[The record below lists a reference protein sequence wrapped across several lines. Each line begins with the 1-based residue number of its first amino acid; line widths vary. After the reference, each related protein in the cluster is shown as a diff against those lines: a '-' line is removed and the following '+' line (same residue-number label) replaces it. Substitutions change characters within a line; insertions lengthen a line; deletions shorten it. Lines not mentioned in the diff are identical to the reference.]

1 MTAGGANDVRFALLP
16 PDRAADEV
24 ERELLAQW
32 DEEKLF
38 ETSLAARAGAPR
50 WVFFEGPPTA
60 NGKPGIHHV
69 FARTIKDL
77 FCRHRAMKGFRV
89 DRKAGWDTHGLPV
102 EIEVEK
108 SLGISGKQDIERVGV
123 GEFNRLCRESVFRYR
138 EDWEK
143 LSGRIGFWLDYE
155 RAYVTYSNSYVES
168 VWWALSML
176 HAKEFLYQGY
186 KILPYCPRCG
196 TALSSHEV
204 AQGYEDV
211 EDPSVY
217 LQLPLKEAG
226 KTGERRIL
234 VWTTTPWTLVS
245 NAALAVSPKLTYA
258 ELRKKSGAEWTVILA
273 EARVPAVMG
282 ADWADRWDVVD
293 RMPGTALAGAR
304 YQRPLDWVTF
314 ESGAREIVVT
324 ADFVSAEDG
333 TGVVHLA
340 PAFGADDYA
349 AGQQYDLAFVQPVN
363 ARGEFPADLPLVGGM
378 FVKAADP
385 VIIEEL
391 KRRGMLWK
399 DGRFTHSYPHCWRCK
414 TPLLYYA
421 RSSWFVR
428 TTAFKDQM
436 LARNATVNWNPS
448 EVGAGRFG
456 SWLENNID
464 WAISRDRYWGT
475 PLPVWVCDADSAHR
489 DVIGSFAHLAVK
501 TGHALGADFDPHKPH
516 IDTYT
521 WACTACD
528 GTMRRVSEVIDTWFD
543 SGSMPFAQWHFP
555 FEHREEFARQYPADF
570 IAEGVDQTRGWF
582 YSLLAI
588 ATGLGDALHPEGVRR
603 KVSADRHAA
612 TYDDYHAGSHHSG
625 EPRTGEPRTGES
637 RTGEPRTGESRTG
650 ESRTGEPR
658 SGEHESGGHRAP
670 AAAEPYRAV
679 VVNDLVL
686 DANGQKMSKTRGNT
700 VDPWRVI
707 ERHGADAVRL
717 FLVASSQVWVP
728 RRFDEQVIRETAGRF
743 LVTLKNIYS
752 GIFAQYAN
760 FGWSPSAADPAVAD
774 RPLLD
779 RWVLSRLAAAEATV
793 DAELQ
798 RFDATAASRALMDF
812 VTEDVANWYVRLSR
826 GRFYDVDAA
835 DNRAAFA
842 TLHEVLTVV
851 SRLLAPFAPFVSD
864 WIHRSLTG
872 TSVHLADFTR
882 GATERDVPLEAAMAE
897 VRVLA
902 NLGRAAREEAGI
914 KVRQPLAR
922 LVCVAVDAQQ
932 TLLDEL
938 VPLLASELNVKVVEF
953 LGSADSLV
961 SLEAKAN
968 FRALGKKWG
977 KETPQA
983 AQAVNTLSSTTLRAF
998 ERGEPVHLTVGGH
1011 SHALDADDLVVVR
1024 KASGALVV
1032 SQDGMRFAAIDPT
1045 LTDALKREG
1054 LARELVSRVQRF
1066 RKESGL
1072 QVSDRIALW
1081 VVGPAVLH
1089 AAVEAHRAWICDE
1102 TLTLTLQ
1109 VRETAGPDIP
1119 SGTTA
1124 DLDGVPVSLALEKV
1138 S

>member
-1 MTAGGANDVRFALLP
+1 MTPDAPHAMRFALLP
-16 PDRAADEV
+16 TDRPADEV
-24 ERELLAQW
+24 ERELLARWNQ
-32 DEEKLF
+32 EKLF
-38 ETSLAARAGAPR
+38 EQTLAARATAPR

-69 FARTIKDL
+69 FSRTIKDL

-108 SLGISGKQDIERVGV
+108 ALGISGKQDIERLGV
-123 GEFNRLCRESVFRYR
+123 AEFNRLCRASVFKYR

-143 LSGRIGFWLDYE
+143 LSSRIGFWLDYDN
-155 RAYVTYSNSYVES
+155 AYVTYHNNYVES

-176 HAKEFLYQGY
+176 HAKGLLYLGH

-217 LQLPLKEAG
+217 LQLPLKQAG
-226 KTGERRIL
+226 KPGERRIL

-245 NAALAVSPKLTYA
+245 NAALAVNPDLTYA
-258 ELRKKSGAEWTVILA
+258 ELKKKTGAEWTVILA
-273 EARVPAVMG
+273 EARVPGVMG

-293 RMPGTALAGAR
+293 TFAGSALIGAH
-304 YQRPLDWVTF
+304 YDRPLDWLPYVD
-314 ESGAREIVVT
+314 GAREIVVA

-333 TGVVHLA
+333 SGVVHLA

-349 AGQQYDLAFVQPVN
+349 AGQQYELAFLQPVN

-385 VIIEEL
+385 LIIEEL
-391 KRRGMLWK
+391 KRRGVLWK
-399 DGRFTHSYPHCWRCK
+399 ESRFTHSYPHCWRCK

-428 TTAFKDQM
+428 TTAFKDAM
-436 LARNATVNWNPS
+436 LQRNAGVNWNPP

-464 WAISRDRYWGT
+464 WAISRDRFWGS
-475 PLPVWVCDADSAHR
+475 PLPVWVCDVEGTHR
-489 DVIGSFAHLAVK
+489 EVLGSFVQLAVK
-501 TGHALGADFDPHKPH
+501 SGRALGADFDPHKPH

-521 WACTACD
+521 WPCAECD
-528 GTMRRVSEVIDTWFD
+528 GTMRRVTEVIDTWFD
-543 SGSMPFAQWHFP
+543 SGSMPFAQWHYP
-555 FEHREEFARQYPADF
+555 FENREEFARQYPGDF

-588 ATGLGDALHPEGVRR
+588 ATGLGDALHAPAARGT
-603 KVSADRHAA
+603 ADKGHAA
-612 TYDDYHAGSHHSG
+612 DDEYGSGGYFHHER
-625 EPRTGEPRTGES
+625 EPDGGPS
-637 RTGEPRTGESRTG
+637 
-650 ESRTGEPR
+650 
-658 SGEHESGGHRAP
+658 SGGHALP
-670 AAAEPYRAV
+670 DGQAEPYRAV

-686 DANGQKMSKTRGNT
+686 DANGQKMSKSRGNT
-700 VDPWRVI
+700 VDPWQVI
-707 ERHGADAVRL
+707 ARHGVDAVRL
-717 FLVASSQVWVP
+717 FLVASSQIWVP

-743 LVTLKNIYS
+743 LLTLKNIYS

-760 FGWSPSAADPAVAD
+760 FGWSPSADDPDVGD

-779 RWVLSRLAAAEATV
+779 RWILSRLCAVESVV
-793 DAELQ
+793 DNELQ
-798 RFDATAASRALMDF
+798 RFDATAAARALMDF
-812 VTEDVANWYVRLSR
+812 VSEDVANWYVRLSR
-826 GRFYDVDAA
+826 ARFYEVDSA

-864 WIHRSLTG
+864 WIHRALTG
-872 TSVHLADFTR
+872 DSVHLADFARTDV
-882 GATERDVPLEAAMAE
+882 AARDAKLEAAMAE
-897 VRVLA
+897 VRALA

-914 KVRQPLAR
+914 KVRQPLGR
-922 LVCVAVDAQQ
+922 LVCVAAGSADQA
-932 TLLDEL
+932 LLDQL
-938 VPLLASELNVKVVEF
+938 VPLLVTELNVKAVEF

-983 AQAVNTLSSTTLRAF
+983 AQAVNALHSATLAAF
-998 ERGEPVHLTVGGH
+998 ERGEAVHVTVGGH
-1011 SHALDADDLVVVR
+1011 TRPLEADDLTVVR
-1024 KASGALVV
+1024 KASGTLVV
-1032 SQDGMRFAAIDPT
+1032 SQDGTRFAAVDPT

-1066 RKESGL
+1066 RKDSGL
-1072 QVSDRIALW
+1072 LVSDRIALW
-1081 VVGPAVLH
+1081 VGGAAPLAE
-1089 AAVEAHRAWICDE
+1089 AVEAHRRWICDE
-1102 TLTLTLQ
+1102 TLTVTLTVDLTLPPD
-1109 VRETAGPDIP
+1109 VPPGTA
-1119 SGTTA
+1119 A
-1124 DLDGVPVSLALEKV
+1124 DLDGLPVHLALKKV